1 MFIQVLRILRP
12 VFRITVLQRFH
23 LFVDF
28 AVLKF
33 MAAQR
38 VETLTRTRHVDASY
52 YECLYI
58 VILACQKMFCL
69 SVAKICKN

>member
-28 AVLKF
+28 AVLIF
-33 MAAQR
+33 ITAQR
-38 VETLTRTRHVDASY
+38 VETLNTYQTRR
-52 YECLYI
+52 CI
-58 VILACQKMFCL
+58 IL
-69 SVAKICKN
+69 